1 MLLKAL
7 FLAVGCGFKI
17 CHNGL
22 QLGEVADL
30 EVQMFNFCTNVN

>member
-1 MLLKAL
+1 VKQLLKGWL
-7 FLAVGCGFKI
+7 FSKVT
-17 CHNGL
+17 HNGL